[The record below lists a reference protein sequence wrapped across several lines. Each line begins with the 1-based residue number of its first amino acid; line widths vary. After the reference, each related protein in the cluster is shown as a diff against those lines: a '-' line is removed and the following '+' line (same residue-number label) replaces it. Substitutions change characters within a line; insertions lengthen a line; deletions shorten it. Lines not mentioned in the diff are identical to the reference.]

1 MLGREAR
8 KVEDKCEAFTLE
20 LRGGAV
26 RRTERLYVSSAI
38 I

>member
-8 KVEDKCEAFTLE
+8 KLRNKCEAFTLK
-20 LRGGAV
+20 LRGRAF